1 MTKFKLPK
9 GYSFEPPADELVN
22 IQGVTIPP
30 FGLYGGSAVTQD
42 WDANGVHFVGCNAS
56 KTSETPAFK
65 WRVFKKQGSGYVE
78 VPLPFLATG
87 RGTQGAHLYDGKA
100 HAIAWEQ
107 KDFNF
112 AEVPGFVAFPSI
124 PSLAARIAALE
135 AGGGGGV
142 EGRAPIVIAAD
153 SPLGR
158 LYVGPPYLPEHFDTP
173 EETAKRM
180 QKLLE
185 ALLHVRA
192 LLIATGVAR
201 LE

>member
-9 GYSFEPPADELVN
+9 GYSFAPPDEGDDPSILVGG
-22 IQGVTIPP
+22 QR
-30 FGLYGGSAVTQD
+30 LYGGADISDA
-42 WDANGVHFVGCNAS
+42 WDADGTHWTWC
-56 KTSETPAFK
+56 
-65 WRVFKKQGSGYVE
+65 
-78 VPLPFLATG
+78 LATG
-87 RGTQGAHLYDGKA
+87 PDGKFRYRAFAQPKGAAAYTERPLPDSVDGRGNADVQWYDGKA
-100 HAIAWEQ
+100 HYSAWQ
-107 KDFNF
+107 GQQFYQNP
-112 AEVPGFVAFPSI
+112 VPGFVAFPSI
-124 PSLAARIAALE
+124 PSLTARLAALE
-135 AGGGGGV
+135 AGGGGDGG
-142 EGRAPIVIAAD
+142 GRVAIVIAAD

-201 LE
+201 ME